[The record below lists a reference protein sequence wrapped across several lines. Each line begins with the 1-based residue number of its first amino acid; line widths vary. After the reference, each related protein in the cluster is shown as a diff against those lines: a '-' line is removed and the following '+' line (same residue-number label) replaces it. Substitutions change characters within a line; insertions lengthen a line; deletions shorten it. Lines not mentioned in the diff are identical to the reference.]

1 MTIMI
6 SKQKKCLRLIQ
17 TFPYINFKPKNNLQ
31 VIGNIVIRNPKVLH
45 LACLHNNTKLI
56 ELTLTYCRNS
66 NLINQT
72 QMIEFINLQNKDGFT
87 PLLMASFK
95 GNIEIIKLLLQIGA
109 NSNIKNTAGL
119 SVLHMSVQG
128 DHVKASVLSLNIQLF
143 WINQNIPIDILD
155 YNHQTPL
162 ICASFLGSQ
171 QMVNFLIPWGAK
183 LNAQTKDKGHT
194 ALHVATQQG
203 HSRIVRKLLIK
214 GIDRKIKDKNGK
226 TALDLAIDS
235 KFKSIQTMIENKM
248 GLAERCG
255 LRQPDSKVEKNYISM
270 TIYLSLYCSSFLLT
284 ISFTLPCNIYLMT
297 KSRFRI
303 LLGLVHH
310 SMQSNSPFD
319 LGSRQK
325 KSRLCATLKQNLN
338 GRDLLDAY
346 SVDQIC
352 PDCSDVK
359 PPRSRHCEICLKCV
373 YKYDHH
379 CPWLSNCIG
388 EKNQYIF
395 LAFLFTLI
403 ASMVLQIVVQCQ
415 ILNLQ
420 QEEEEVELGYVI
432 QQITFYYT
440 MIVGCLFILPVMLLF
455 TVQIYNLI
463 KGQTTYERYI
473 ERQGINRMQSR
484 KASAEQQLK
493 LIKSAASTDTS
504 ESEFKFT
511 IKSQKKPLLKETEL
525 IV

>member
-1 MTIMI
+1 ME
-6 SKQKKCLRLIQ
+6 KQKEILKLYHDNHDKQIEEVLKADLNIPIHKFQ
-17 TFPYINFKPKNNLQ
+17 TQKQFT
-31 VIGNIVIRNPKVLH
+31 VLH
-45 LACLHNNTKLI
+45 LACLHNNIKLI

-87 PLLMASFK
+87 PLHMASFK
-95 GNIEIIKLLLQIGA
+95 GNLEIIKLLLQIGA
-109 NSNIKNTAGL
+109 NSNIKNTVGL

-128 DHVKASVLSLNIQLF
+128 DHVKASLF

-226 TALDLAIDS
+226 TALDLAIES

-248 GLAERCG
+248 GIAERCG
-255 LRQPDSKVEKNYISM
+255 LRQPDSKVEKNYTSM
-270 TIYLSLYCSSFLLT
+270 TIYLSLYCSSFLMT
-284 ISFTLPCNIYLMT
+284 ISFTLPNLESFQALYITACSITLLLTWVLVKRNPGFVPHSNKTLM
-297 KSRFRI
+297 
-303 LLGLVHH
+303 
-310 SMQSNSPFD
+310 
-319 LGSRQK
+319 
-325 KSRLCATLKQNLN
+325 
-338 GRDLLDAY
+338 DLLDVY

-395 LAFLFTLI
+395 LAFLFSLI
-403 ASMVLQIVVQCQ
+403 ISMVFQIVVQCQ

-420 QEEEEVELGYVI
+420 KEQEQIELGYVL
-432 QQITFYYT
+432 QWITFYYT
-440 MIVGCLFILPVMLLF
+440 MIFGCLFILPVMLLF
-455 TVQIYNLI
+455 TIQIYNLI
-463 KGQTTYERYI
+463 KGQTTYERYL
-473 ERQGINRMQSR
+473 ERQGINRIQSR

-493 LIKSAASTDTS
+493 LIKSAASTETN

>member
-1 MTIMI
+1 ME
-6 SKQKKCLRLIQ
+6 KQKEILKLYHDNLDQQIEDAFKTDLNIPIHKFQ
-17 TFPYINFKPKNNLQ
+17 TQKQFT
-31 VIGNIVIRNPKVLH
+31 VLH
-45 LACLHNNTKLI
+45 LACLHNNTKLA

-87 PLLMASFK
+87 PLHMASFK
-95 GNIEIIKLLLQIGA
+95 GNLEIIKLLLQIGA
-109 NSNIKNTAGL
+109 NSNIKNITGL

-128 DHVKASVLSLNIQLF
+128 DHIKTSLF

-155 YNHQTPL
+155 QNHQTPL

-214 GIDRKIKDKNGK
+214 GIDRKIKDKTGR
-226 TALDLAIDS
+226 TALDLAIES
-235 KFKSIQTMIENKM
+235 RFESIQTMIENKM

-270 TIYLSLYCSSFLLT
+270 IIYLSLYCSSFLMT
-284 ISFTLPCNIYLMT
+284 ISFTLPKLDSLQAWYITSFSITLLLTWYLV
-297 KSRFRI
+297 KRNPGFVPR
-303 LLGLVHH
+303 
-310 SMQSNSPFD
+310 SN
-319 LGSRQK
+319 K
-325 KSRLCATLKQNLN
+325 TLM
-338 GRDLLDAY
+338 DLLDAN

-359 PPRSRHCEICLKCV
+359 PPRSRHCEICQKCV

-379 CPWLSNCIG
+379 CPWLSNCVG

-395 LAFLFTLI
+395 ITFLFTLTLSI
-403 ASMVLQIVVQCQ
+403 SLQIAVQCST
-415 ILNLQ
+415 LNLEDDQ
-420 QEEEEVELGYVI
+420 TDVDSNHLLQW
-432 QQITFYYT
+432 ITFYYT
-440 MIVGCLFILPVMLLF
+440 MIFSCIFILPVMLLF

-473 ERQGINRMQSR
+473 EKQGINRIQSR

-493 LIKSAASTDTS
+493 LIKSASSTDTS
-504 ESEFKFT
+504 ESELKFT
-511 IKSQKKPLLKETEL
+511 LKTQKKPLLKETEF

>member
-1 MTIMI
+1 ME
-6 SKQKKCLRLIQ
+6 KQKEILKLYHDNHDKQIEEVFKADPNIPIHKFQ
-17 TFPYINFKPKNNLQ
+17 TQKQFT
-31 VIGNIVIRNPKVLH
+31 VLH

-72 QMIEFINLQNKDGFT
+72 QIIEFINLQNKDGYT

-95 GNIEIIKLLLQIGA
+95 GNIEIMKLLLQIGA
-109 NSNIKNTAGL
+109 NSNIKNTTGL

-128 DHVKASVLSLNIQLF
+128 DHVKASLF

-171 QMVNFLIPWGAK
+171 QMVNFLISWGAK

-214 GIDRKIKDKNGK
+214 GIERRIKDKNGK

-255 LRQPDSKVEKNYISM
+255 LRQPDSKVEKNYMSM
-270 TIYLSLYCSSFLLT
+270 TIYLTLYCSSFLLT
-284 ISFTLPCNIYLMT
+284 IAFTLPYLESFQGWYIAT
-297 KSRFRI
+297 CCLT
-303 LLGLVHH
+303 LLLTWVLVKRNPGFVPR
-310 SMQSNSPFD
+310 SN
-319 LGSRQK
+319 K
-325 KSRLCATLKQNLN
+325 TLM
-338 GRDLLDAY
+338 DLLDAY

-388 EKNQYIF
+388 EKNQYVF

-403 ASMVLQIVVQCQ
+403 VSMVLQIVVQCQ
-415 ILNLQ
+415 ILSLQ
-420 QEEEEVELGYVI
+420 QEEEEVELGYVL
-432 QQITFYYT
+432 QWITFYYT
-440 MIVGCLFILPVMLLF
+440 MIFGCLFILPVMLLF

-473 ERQGINRMQSR
+473 ERQGINRIQSR